1 MNERGGDADM
11 DTQIVILAQTRDHKP
26 DLPDEVDR
34 IVNQYEGQINNTHA
48 QTLVIQAIQGV
59 NSVAP
64 PKPSQKLG
72 PPRVWVLNQTYPG
85 LAMSRS
91 LGDVLAKRAGVI
103 AEPEVSS
110 YTYDP
115 HQTAN
120 PHLRSIMPKW
130 VVMASDG
137 VWDVMSNE
145 QVAQFLYDPIN
156 VNKSAQKLAEQLLR
170 YSRSRWLQAPANLG
184 V

>member
-1 MNERGGDADM
+1 MHERGGDGTQ
-11 DTQIVILAQTRDHKP
+11 DTQIMIMAQTRDHKP

-34 IVNQYEGQINNTHA
+34 IVNHYEGQINNTHD
-48 QTLVIQAIQGV
+48 QTLVIQSIQGAG
-59 NSVAP
+59 SVAP

-91 LGDVLAKRAGVI
+91 LGDVLAKKAGVI
-103 AEPEVSS
+103 AEPEISS
-110 YTYDP
+110 FTYDP
-115 HQTAN
+115 DNNQFQ
-120 PHLRSIMPKW
+120 RGMVPKW
-130 VVMASDG
+130 IVLASDG

-145 QVAQFLYDPIN
+145 HVAQFLYDPRN
-156 VNKSAQKLAEQLLR
+156 AGKSSQHLSEQLLR
-170 YSRSRWLQAPANLG
+170 FSRAKWLQAPANAG